1 MSGIL
6 GKKVG
11 MTRIIQDDGRVI
23 PVTVIECEPN
33 EVTQVKTVEKDG
45 YPAIVLG
52 FSALKKPTKT
62 KKFRHVKEFRIA
74 EDAEFKKG
82 DKMTLEKLQEAEVE
96 TVKVTAVSK
105 GKGFQGVIR
114 RHNFARGPETHG
126 SHHHREPGSIGAC
139 AKPGRVAKGKKLP
152 GRMGGAQVSLK
163 KVKIA
168 HMDPA
173 KNLLALKGAVPG
185 PNGGLVIITTL

>member
-23 PVTVIECEPN
+23 PITVVECEPN
-33 EVTQVKTVEKDG
+33 EVTQVKTTDKDG

-52 FSALKKPTKT
+52 FSKLKKPTKT
-62 KKFRHVKEFRIA
+62 KQFRYIKEFRI
-74 EDAEFKKG
+74 EEGEEFKKG
-82 DKMTLEKLQEAEVE
+82 DQVTLEKLKEMEVE
-96 TVKVTAVSK
+96 AVKVTAVSK
-105 GKGFQGVIR
+105 GKGFQGVIK
-114 RHNFARGPETHG
+114 RHNFSRGPESHG
-126 SHHHREPGSIGAC
+126 SHHHRRPGSIGAC

-152 GRMGGAQVSLK
+152 GRMGGAQVTRK
-163 KVKIA
+163 GVKIA
-168 HMDPA
+168 HLDPS

-185 PNGGLVIITTL
+185 PNGGLVIITI